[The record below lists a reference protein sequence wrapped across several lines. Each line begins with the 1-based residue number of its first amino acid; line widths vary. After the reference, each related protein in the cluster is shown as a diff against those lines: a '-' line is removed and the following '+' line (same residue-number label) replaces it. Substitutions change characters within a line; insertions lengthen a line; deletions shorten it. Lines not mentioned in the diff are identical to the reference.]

1 MKRRRFPLVLR
12 VSAVLLLT
20 ALIGGQWWQRQPA
33 GTIAGWVPAMAEVY
47 CPAAAIHRS
56 GTIADSART
65 LDGWA
70 YAVVGNAVFRDRRD
84 RCRTRKDRSAG
95 AERSPDEK

>member
-1 MKRRRFPLVLR
+1 MKRRLPLVFR

-20 ALIGGQWWQRQPA
+20 ALIAGKWWQRQPA
-33 GTIAGWVPAMAEVY
+33 GSIAGWVPAMAEVY

-65 LDGWA
+65 LDSWG
-70 YAVVGNAVFRDRRD
+70 YTVIGNAIFRDGRD
-84 RCRTRKDRSAG
+84 RCRVRTGRSAG

>member
-1 MKRRRFPLVLR
+1 MKRRRFPVIFRL
-12 VSAVLLLT
+12 SAILLLT

-33 GTIAGWVPAMAEVY
+33 GSIAGWVPAMAEVY

-56 GTIADSART
+56 GTIADSARA
-65 LDGWA
+65 LDDWG
-70 YAVVGNAVFRDRRD
+70 YAVIGNAVFRDGRD
-84 RCRTRKDRSAG
+84 RCGVRKGRSAG